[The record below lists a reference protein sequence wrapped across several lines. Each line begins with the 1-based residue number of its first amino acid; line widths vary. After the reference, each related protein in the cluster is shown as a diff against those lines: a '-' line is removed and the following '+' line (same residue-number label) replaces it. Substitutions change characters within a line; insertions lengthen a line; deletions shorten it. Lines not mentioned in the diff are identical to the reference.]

1 MLAVNSE
8 YQRGAVWT
16 VAQKKKLI
24 DSVLRE
30 YPGQTCRVA
39 RRQET
44 EKVPL
49 IYLHHIK
56 KQVAGHMREDFEVI
70 DGQQRLNA
78 LHEFR
83 EGAFKLSA
91 N

>member
-30 YPGQTCRVA
+30 YPI
-39 RRQET
+39 
-44 EKVPL
+44 PL

>member
-30 YPGQTCRVA
+30 YPI
-39 RRQET
+39 
-44 EKVPL
+44 PL
-49 IYLHHIK
+49 IYLYHIK